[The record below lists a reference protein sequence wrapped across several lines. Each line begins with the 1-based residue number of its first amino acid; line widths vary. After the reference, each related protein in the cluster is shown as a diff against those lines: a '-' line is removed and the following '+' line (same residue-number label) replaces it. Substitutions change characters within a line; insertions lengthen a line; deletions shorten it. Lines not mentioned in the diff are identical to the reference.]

1 MCASFNLEIV
11 NKKIKKA
18 IIAYGGMAE
27 IPKRATNCENFLN
40 NANLS
45 LDSFEKAKIFLEKD
59 FTPIDDMRAT
69 KDYRIEVAKNLLIK
83 FFLEIKSNKLIR
95 LN

>member
-18 IIAYGGMAE
+18 IIAYG
-27 IPKRATNCENFLN
+27 ENFLN
-40 NANLS
+40 NTSLS

-83 FFLEIKSNKLIR
+83 FF
-95 LN
+95 

>member
-1 MCASFNLEIV
+1 MVEWLKFQ
-11 NKKIKKA
+11 
-18 IIAYGGMAE
+18 
-27 IPKRATNCENFLN
+27 KRATNCENFLN
-40 NANLS
+40 NTNLS
-45 LDSFEKAKIFLEKD
+45 LDNFEKAKNFLEKD